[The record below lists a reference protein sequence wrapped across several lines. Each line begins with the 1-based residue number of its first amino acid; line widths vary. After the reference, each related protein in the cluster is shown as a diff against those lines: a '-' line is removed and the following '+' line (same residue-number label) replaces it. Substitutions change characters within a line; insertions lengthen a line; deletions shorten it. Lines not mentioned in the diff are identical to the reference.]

1 MRFSWKPWGVSPM
14 RDLSGTGQVYRFTL
28 SQLLKSRANRVTLII
43 MVLLA
48 AVSMPLT
55 ALLGGET
62 PETSDTA
69 GLTSVRVDNRT
80 DLVLDFS
87 GDAYWADTDFSADAG
102 EPDAVV
108 TITGDETGYQVA
120 VNGGETAD
128 AGELSQLAETARQAV
143 RDACLQ
149 AAGLSSRQLEA
160 LTASTGEEDSHE
172 EGFWVQYGYSILAM
186 ILCLMSAS
194 YVIRAVVEEKD
205 SRLVELL
212 LVSVK
217 PMALL
222 AGKILAVMAFTF
234 GWLLAMLAGLG
245 VSCGLTAGLM
255 GPGVLQKQLSGLL
268 AAVPRVQ
275 EDLWQAAGVLL
286 VLLVSNLVIFILH
299 GIKPRTHRGGSVLS
313 LLSSLVKYVAGI
325 IIVCQSLSLLGVNVG
340 TIIASVGVLALVVGF
355 SAESLIADVVIGAF
369 MLLENQYNVGD
380 IVEVNGFRGVVT
392 KIGIRTTSITDGGGN
407 VKIINNSEMKN
418 ILNRSDNNSW
428 SVSDISIPYETD
440 LEKLEAQLPAL
451 LEEIFRAR
459 GDVMLDT
466 PQYLGVQTLDASGI
480 VLRFWVKVAE
490 KNIYAGARAL
500 NRELLLGF
508 RRLGVECPFPQMD
521 VHMK

>member
-1 MRFSWKPWGVSPM
+1 M

-69 GLTSVRVDNRT
+69 GLASVRVDNRT

-108 TITGDETGYQVA
+108 TVTGDETGYQVA
-120 VNGGETAD
+120 VVGSESAH

-143 RDACLQ
+143 RDACLR

-286 VLLVSNLVIFILH
+286 VLLVSLGLGYLTMSLI
-299 GIKPRTHRGGSVLS
+299 GG
-313 LLSSLVKYVAGI
+313 VAGACCSGMEEAGEATGP
-325 IIVCQSLSLLGVNVG
+325 VMLLTMAGYLASCVVG
-340 TIIASVGVLALVVGF
+340 TVPSGPVAVFSTLCPVV
-355 SAESLIADVVIGAF
+355 
-369 MLLENQYNVGD
+369 
-380 IVEVNGFRGVVT
+380 
-392 KIGIRTTSITDGGGN
+392 SIFCAPVQFAGGN
-407 VKIINNSEMKN
+407 VSIW
-418 ILNRSDNNSW
+418 LVLASW
-428 SVSDISIPYETD
+428 VIQAAVIWG
-440 LEKLEAQLPAL
+440 L
-451 LEEIFRAR
+451 L
-459 GDVMLDT
+459 
-466 PQYLGVQTLDASGI
+466 TLASR
-480 VLRFWVKVAE
+480 V
-490 KNIYAGARAL
+490 YAGLIVHRGSRVKL
-500 NRELLLGF
+500 RELMSMAKGGAV
-508 RRLGVECPFPQMD
+508 R
-521 VHMK
+521 

>member
-1 MRFSWKPWGVSPM
+1 M

-69 GLTSVRVDNRT
+69 GLASVRVDNRT

-120 VNGGETAD
+120 VNGSESAH

-143 RDACLQ
+143 RDACLR
-149 AAGLSSRQLEA
+149 AAGLSPRQLEA

-255 GPGVLQKQLSGLL
+255 GSGVLQKQLFGLL

-286 VLLVSNLVIFILH
+286 VLLVSLGLGYLTMSLI
-299 GIKPRTHRGGSVLS
+299 GG
-313 LLSSLVKYVAGI
+313 VAGACCSGMEEAGEATGP
-325 IIVCQSLSLLGVNVG
+325 VMLLTMAGYL
-340 TIIASVGVLALVVGF
+340 ASFVVGAVPSGPVAVF
-355 SAESLIADVVIGAF
+355 STLCPVV
-369 MLLENQYNVGD
+369 
-380 IVEVNGFRGVVT
+380 
-392 KIGIRTTSITDGGGN
+392 SIFCAPVQFAGGN
-407 VKIINNSEMKN
+407 VSFW
-418 ILNRSDNNSW
+418 LVLASW
-428 SVSDISIPYETD
+428 AIQAAVIWG
-440 LEKLEAQLPAL
+440 L
-451 LEEIFRAR
+451 L
-459 GDVMLDT
+459 
-466 PQYLGVQTLDASGI
+466 TLASR
-480 VLRFWVKVAE
+480 V
-490 KNIYAGARAL
+490 YAGLIVHRGSRVKL
-500 NRELLLGF
+500 RELMSMAKGGAV
-508 RRLGVECPFPQMD
+508 R
-521 VHMK
+521 

>member
-80 DLVLDFS
+80 DLALDFS
-87 GDAYWADTDFSADAG
+87 GDAYWADTDFSAGAG

-108 TITGDETGYQVA
+108 TVTGDETGYQVA
-120 VNGGETAD
+120 VVGSESAH

-222 AGKILAVMAFTF
+222 TGKILAVMAFTF

-286 VLLVSNLVIFILH
+286 VLLVSLGLGYLTMSLIGGVAGACCSGMEEAGEATGPVMLLTMAGYLASCVVGAVPSGPVAVFFTLCPVVSIFCAPVQFAGDNVSFWLVLASWAIQAAVIWGLLTLASRVYA
-299 GIKPRTHRGGSVLS
+299 GLIVHRGSR
-313 LLSSLVKYVAGI
+313 VK
-325 IIVCQSLSLLGVNVG
+325 L
-340 TIIASVGVLALVVGF
+340 
-355 SAESLIADVVIGAF
+355 
-369 MLLENQYNVGD
+369 
-380 IVEVNGFRGVVT
+380 
-392 KIGIRTTSITDGGGN
+392 
-407 VKIINNSEMKN
+407 
-418 ILNRSDNNSW
+418 
-428 SVSDISIPYETD
+428 
-440 LEKLEAQLPAL
+440 
-451 LEEIFRAR
+451 
-459 GDVMLDT
+459 
-466 PQYLGVQTLDASGI
+466 
-480 VLRFWVKVAE
+480 
-490 KNIYAGARAL
+490 
-500 NRELLLGF
+500 RELMSMAKGGAV
-508 RRLGVECPFPQMD
+508 R
-521 VHMK
+521 

>member
-1 MRFSWKPWGVSPM
+1 M

-69 GLTSVRVDNRT
+69 GLASVRVDNRT
-80 DLVLDFS
+80 DLALDFS

-120 VNGGETAD
+120 VVGSESAH

-143 RDACLQ
+143 RNACLQ

-172 EGFWVQYGYSILAM
+172 DGFWVQYGYSILAM

-245 VSCGLTAGLM
+245 VSCGLTAGLL

-286 VLLVSNLVIFILH
+286 VLLVSLGLGYLTMSLI
-299 GIKPRTHRGGSVLS
+299 GG
-313 LLSSLVKYVAGI
+313 VAGACCSGMEEAGEATGP
-325 IIVCQSLSLLGVNVG
+325 VMLLTMAGYL
-340 TIIASVGVLALVVGF
+340 ASCVVGAVPSGPVAVF
-355 SAESLIADVVIGAF
+355 STLCPVV
-369 MLLENQYNVGD
+369 
-380 IVEVNGFRGVVT
+380 
-392 KIGIRTTSITDGGGN
+392 SIFCAPVQFAGGN
-407 VKIINNSEMKN
+407 VSIW
-418 ILNRSDNNSW
+418 LVLASW
-428 SVSDISIPYETD
+428 AIQAAVIWG
-440 LEKLEAQLPAL
+440 L
-451 LEEIFRAR
+451 L
-459 GDVMLDT
+459 
-466 PQYLGVQTLDASGI
+466 TLASR
-480 VLRFWVKVAE
+480 V
-490 KNIYAGARAL
+490 YAGLIVHRGSRVKL
-500 NRELLLGF
+500 RELMSMAKGGAV
-508 RRLGVECPFPQMD
+508 R
-521 VHMK
+521 

>member
-1 MRFSWKPWGVSPM
+1 M

-43 MVLLA
+43 MMLLA

-69 GLTSVRVDNRT
+69 GLASVRVDNRT
-80 DLVLDFS
+80 DLALDFS

-120 VNGGETAD
+120 VVGSESAH

-143 RDACLQ
+143 RNACLQ

-172 EGFWVQYGYSILAM
+172 DGFWVQYGYSILAM

-245 VSCGLTAGLM
+245 VSCGLTAGLL

-286 VLLVSNLVIFILH
+286 VLLVSLGLGYLTMSLI
-299 GIKPRTHRGGSVLS
+299 GG
-313 LLSSLVKYVAGI
+313 VAGACCSGMEEAGEATGP
-325 IIVCQSLSLLGVNVG
+325 VMLLTMAGYL
-340 TIIASVGVLALVVGF
+340 ASCVVGAVPSGPVAVF
-355 SAESLIADVVIGAF
+355 STLCPVV
-369 MLLENQYNVGD
+369 
-380 IVEVNGFRGVVT
+380 
-392 KIGIRTTSITDGGGN
+392 SIFCAPVQFAGGN
-407 VKIINNSEMKN
+407 VSIW
-418 ILNRSDNNSW
+418 LVLASW
-428 SVSDISIPYETD
+428 AIQAAVIWG
-440 LEKLEAQLPAL
+440 L
-451 LEEIFRAR
+451 L
-459 GDVMLDT
+459 
-466 PQYLGVQTLDASGI
+466 TLASR
-480 VLRFWVKVAE
+480 V
-490 KNIYAGARAL
+490 YAGLIVHRGSRVKL
-500 NRELLLGF
+500 RELMSMAKGGAV
-508 RRLGVECPFPQMD
+508 R
-521 VHMK
+521 

>member
-1 MRFSWKPWGVSPM
+1 M

-80 DLVLDFS
+80 DLALDFS

-120 VNGGETAD
+120 VVGSESAH

-143 RDACLQ
+143 RDACLR

-172 EGFWVQYGYSILAM
+172 DGFWVQYGYSILAM

-234 GWLLAMLAGLG
+234 GWLLAMLAGFG

-255 GPGVLQKQLSGLL
+255 GSGVLQKQLSGLL

-286 VLLVSNLVIFILH
+286 VLLVSLGLGYLTMSLI
-299 GIKPRTHRGGSVLS
+299 GG
-313 LLSSLVKYVAGI
+313 VAGACCSGMEEAGEATGP
-325 IIVCQSLSLLGVNVG
+325 VMLLTMAGYL
-340 TIIASVGVLALVVGF
+340 ASCVVGAVPSGPVAVF
-355 SAESLIADVVIGAF
+355 STLCPVV
-369 MLLENQYNVGD
+369 
-380 IVEVNGFRGVVT
+380 
-392 KIGIRTTSITDGGGN
+392 SIFCAPVQFAGGN
-407 VKIINNSEMKN
+407 VSFW
-418 ILNRSDNNSW
+418 LVLASW
-428 SVSDISIPYETD
+428 AIQAAVIWG
-440 LEKLEAQLPAL
+440 L
-451 LEEIFRAR
+451 L
-459 GDVMLDT
+459 
-466 PQYLGVQTLDASGI
+466 TLASR
-480 VLRFWVKVAE
+480 V
-490 KNIYAGARAL
+490 YAGLIVHRGSRVKL
-500 NRELLLGF
+500 RELMSMAKGGAV
-508 RRLGVECPFPQMD
+508 R
-521 VHMK
+521 

>member
-1 MRFSWKPWGVSPM
+1 M

-69 GLTSVRVDNRT
+69 GLASVRVDNRT
-80 DLVLDFS
+80 DLALDFS
-87 GDAYWADTDFSADAG
+87 GDAYWADTDFSAGAG

-120 VNGGETAD
+120 VVGSESAH

-143 RDACLQ
+143 RNACLQ

-234 GWLLAMLAGLG
+234 GWLLAMLAGFG

-286 VLLVSNLVIFILH
+286 VLLVSLGLGYLTMSLI
-299 GIKPRTHRGGSVLS
+299 GG
-313 LLSSLVKYVAGI
+313 VAGACCSGMEEAGEATGP
-325 IIVCQSLSLLGVNVG
+325 VMLLTMTGYL
-340 TIIASVGVLALVVGF
+340 ASCVVGAVSSGPVAVF
-355 SAESLIADVVIGAF
+355 STLCPVV
-369 MLLENQYNVGD
+369 
-380 IVEVNGFRGVVT
+380 
-392 KIGIRTTSITDGGGN
+392 SIFCAPVQFAGGN
-407 VKIINNSEMKN
+407 VSFW
-418 ILNRSDNNSW
+418 LVLASW
-428 SVSDISIPYETD
+428 AIQAAVIWG
-440 LEKLEAQLPAL
+440 L
-451 LEEIFRAR
+451 L
-459 GDVMLDT
+459 
-466 PQYLGVQTLDASGI
+466 TLASR
-480 VLRFWVKVAE
+480 V
-490 KNIYAGARAL
+490 YAGLIVHRGSRVKL
-500 NRELLLGF
+500 RELMSMAKGGAV
-508 RRLGVECPFPQMD
+508 R
-521 VHMK
+521 

>member
-1 MRFSWKPWGVSPM
+1 M

-69 GLTSVRVDNRT
+69 GLASVRVDNRT

-102 EPDAVV
+102 ESDAVV

-120 VNGGETAD
+120 VVGSETAD

-286 VLLVSNLVIFILH
+286 VLLVSLGLGYLTMSLI
-299 GIKPRTHRGGSVLS
+299 GG
-313 LLSSLVKYVAGI
+313 VAGACCSGMEEAGEATGP
-325 IIVCQSLSLLGVNVG
+325 VMLLTMAGYL
-340 TIIASVGVLALVVGF
+340 ASCVVGAVPSGPVAVF
-355 SAESLIADVVIGAF
+355 STLCPVV
-369 MLLENQYNVGD
+369 
-380 IVEVNGFRGVVT
+380 
-392 KIGIRTTSITDGGGN
+392 SIFCAPVQFAGGN
-407 VKIINNSEMKN
+407 VSIW
-418 ILNRSDNNSW
+418 LVLASW
-428 SVSDISIPYETD
+428 AIQAAVIWG
-440 LEKLEAQLPAL
+440 L
-451 LEEIFRAR
+451 L
-459 GDVMLDT
+459 
-466 PQYLGVQTLDASGI
+466 TLASR
-480 VLRFWVKVAE
+480 V
-490 KNIYAGARAL
+490 YAGLIVHRGSRVKL
-500 NRELLLGF
+500 RELMSMAKGGAV
-508 RRLGVECPFPQMD
+508 R
-521 VHMK
+521 

>member
-1 MRFSWKPWGVSPM
+1 M

-69 GLTSVRVDNRT
+69 GLASVRVDNRT
-80 DLVLDFS
+80 DLALDFS

-120 VNGGETAD
+120 VNGSETAH

-143 RDACLQ
+143 RDACLR

-172 EGFWVQYGYSILAM
+172 DGFWVQYGYSILAM

-234 GWLLAMLAGLG
+234 GWLLAMLAGFG

-255 GPGVLQKQLSGLL
+255 GSGVLQKQLSGLL

-286 VLLVSNLVIFILH
+286 VLLVSLGLGYLTMSLI
-299 GIKPRTHRGGSVLS
+299 GG
-313 LLSSLVKYVAGI
+313 VAGACCSGMEEAGEATGP
-325 IIVCQSLSLLGVNVG
+325 VMLLTMAGYL
-340 TIIASVGVLALVVGF
+340 ASCVVGAVPSGPVAVF
-355 SAESLIADVVIGAF
+355 STLCPVV
-369 MLLENQYNVGD
+369 
-380 IVEVNGFRGVVT
+380 
-392 KIGIRTTSITDGGGN
+392 SIFCAPVQFAGGN
-407 VKIINNSEMKN
+407 VSFW
-418 ILNRSDNNSW
+418 LVLASW
-428 SVSDISIPYETD
+428 AIQAAVIWG
-440 LEKLEAQLPAL
+440 L
-451 LEEIFRAR
+451 L
-459 GDVMLDT
+459 
-466 PQYLGVQTLDASGI
+466 TLASR
-480 VLRFWVKVAE
+480 V
-490 KNIYAGARAL
+490 YAGLIVHRGSRVKL
-500 NRELLLGF
+500 RELMSMAKGGAV
-508 RRLGVECPFPQMD
+508 R
-521 VHMK
+521 

>member
-1 MRFSWKPWGVSPM
+1 MC
-14 RDLSGTGQVYRFTL
+14 DLSGTGQVYRFTL

-69 GLTSVRVDNRT
+69 GLASVRVDNRT

-108 TITGDETGYQVA
+108 TVTGDETGYQVA
-120 VNGGETAD
+120 VVGSESAH

-143 RDACLQ
+143 RDAGLQ

-255 GPGVLQKQLSGLL
+255 GSGVLQKQLSGLL

-286 VLLVSNLVIFILH
+286 VLLVSLGLGYLTMSLI
-299 GIKPRTHRGGSVLS
+299 GG
-313 LLSSLVKYVAGI
+313 VAGACCSGMEEAGEATGP
-325 IIVCQSLSLLGVNVG
+325 VMLLTMTGYL
-340 TIIASVGVLALVVGF
+340 ASFVVGAVPSGPVAVF
-355 SAESLIADVVIGAF
+355 STLCPVV
-369 MLLENQYNVGD
+369 
-380 IVEVNGFRGVVT
+380 
-392 KIGIRTTSITDGGGN
+392 SIFCAPVQFAGGN
-407 VKIINNSEMKN
+407 VSFW
-418 ILNRSDNNSW
+418 LVLASW
-428 SVSDISIPYETD
+428 AIQAAVIWG
-440 LEKLEAQLPAL
+440 L
-451 LEEIFRAR
+451 L
-459 GDVMLDT
+459 
-466 PQYLGVQTLDASGI
+466 TLASR
-480 VLRFWVKVAE
+480 V
-490 KNIYAGARAL
+490 YAGLIVHRGSRVKL
-500 NRELLLGF
+500 RELMSMAKGGAV
-508 RRLGVECPFPQMD
+508 R
-521 VHMK
+521 

>member
-1 MRFSWKPWGVSPM
+1 M

-69 GLTSVRVDNRT
+69 GLASVRVDNRT

-108 TITGDETGYQVA
+108 TVTGDETGYQVA
-120 VNGGETAD
+120 VVGSESAH

-172 EGFWVQYGYSILAM
+172 DGFWVQYGYSILAM

-234 GWLLAMLAGLG
+234 GWLLSMLAGFG

-255 GPGVLQKQLSGLL
+255 GSGVLQKQLSGLL

-286 VLLVSNLVIFILH
+286 VLLVSLGLGYLTMSLI
-299 GIKPRTHRGGSVLS
+299 GG
-313 LLSSLVKYVAGI
+313 VAGACCSGMEDAGEATGP
-325 IIVCQSLSLLGVNVG
+325 VMLLTMAGYL
-340 TIIASVGVLALVVGF
+340 ASCVVGAVPSGPVAVF
-355 SAESLIADVVIGAF
+355 STLCP
-369 MLLENQYNVGD
+369 
-380 IVEVNGFRGVVT
+380 IV
-392 KIGIRTTSITDGGGN
+392 SIFCAPVQFAGGN
-407 VKIINNSEMKN
+407 VSFW
-418 ILNRSDNNSW
+418 LVLASW
-428 SVSDISIPYETD
+428 AIQAAVIWG
-440 LEKLEAQLPAL
+440 L
-451 LEEIFRAR
+451 L
-459 GDVMLDT
+459 
-466 PQYLGVQTLDASGI
+466 TLASR
-480 VLRFWVKVAE
+480 V
-490 KNIYAGARAL
+490 YAGLIVHRGSRVKL
-500 NRELLLGF
+500 RELMSMAKGGAV
-508 RRLGVECPFPQMD
+508 R
-521 VHMK
+521 

>member
-1 MRFSWKPWGVSPM
+1 M

-69 GLTSVRVDNRT
+69 SLTSVRVDNRT
-80 DLVLDFS
+80 DLALDFS

-108 TITGDETGYQVA
+108 TVTGDETGYQVA
-120 VNGGETAD
+120 VNGSETAD

-143 RDACLQ
+143 RDACLR

-160 LTASTGEEDSHE
+160 LMASTGEADSHE

-245 VSCGLTAGLM
+245 VSCGLTAGLL

-275 EDLWQAAGVLL
+275 GNLWQAAGVLL
-286 VLLVSNLVIFILH
+286 VLLVSLGLGYLTMSLI
-299 GIKPRTHRGGSVLS
+299 GG
-313 LLSSLVKYVAGI
+313 VAGACCSGMEEAGEATGP
-325 IIVCQSLSLLGVNVG
+325 VMLLTMAGYL
-340 TIIASVGVLALVVGF
+340 ASCVVGAVPSGPVAVF
-355 SAESLIADVVIGAF
+355 STLCP
-369 MLLENQYNVGD
+369 
-380 IVEVNGFRGVVT
+380 IV
-392 KIGIRTTSITDGGGN
+392 SIFCAPVQFAGGN
-407 VKIINNSEMKN
+407 VSIW
-418 ILNRSDNNSW
+418 LVLASW
-428 SVSDISIPYETD
+428 VIQAAVIWG
-440 LEKLEAQLPAL
+440 L
-451 LEEIFRAR
+451 L
-459 GDVMLDT
+459 
-466 PQYLGVQTLDASGI
+466 TLASR
-480 VLRFWVKVAE
+480 V
-490 KNIYAGARAL
+490 YAGLIVHRGSRVKL
-500 NRELLLGF
+500 RELMSMAKGGAV
-508 RRLGVECPFPQMD
+508 R
-521 VHMK
+521 

>member
-1 MRFSWKPWGVSPM
+1 M

-69 GLTSVRVDNRT
+69 GLASVRVDNRT

-87 GDAYWADTDFSADAG
+87 GDAYWADTNFSADAG

-120 VNGGETAD
+120 VNGSETAH
-128 AGELSQLAETARQAV
+128 AGELSQLAETARQAI
-143 RDACLQ
+143 RDACLR

-172 EGFWVQYGYSILAM
+172 EGFWIQYGYSILAM

-234 GWLLAMLAGLG
+234 GWLLAMLAGFG

-286 VLLVSNLVIFILH
+286 VLLVSLGLGYLTMSLI
-299 GIKPRTHRGGSVLS
+299 GG
-313 LLSSLVKYVAGI
+313 VAGACCSGMEEAGEATGP
-325 IIVCQSLSLLGVNVG
+325 VMLLTMTGYL
-340 TIIASVGVLALVVGF
+340 ASCVVGAVSSGPVAVF
-355 SAESLIADVVIGAF
+355 STLCPVV
-369 MLLENQYNVGD
+369 
-380 IVEVNGFRGVVT
+380 
-392 KIGIRTTSITDGGGN
+392 SIFCAPVQFAGGN
-407 VKIINNSEMKN
+407 VSFW
-418 ILNRSDNNSW
+418 LVLASW
-428 SVSDISIPYETD
+428 AIQAAVIWG
-440 LEKLEAQLPAL
+440 L
-451 LEEIFRAR
+451 L
-459 GDVMLDT
+459 
-466 PQYLGVQTLDASGI
+466 TLASR
-480 VLRFWVKVAE
+480 V
-490 KNIYAGARAL
+490 YAGLIVHRGSRVKL
-500 NRELLLGF
+500 RELMSMAKGGAV
-508 RRLGVECPFPQMD
+508 R
-521 VHMK
+521 

>member
-1 MRFSWKPWGVSPM
+1 M

-87 GDAYWADTDFSADAG
+87 GDAYWADTDFSADSG

-120 VNGGETAD
+120 VSGADDVDQSELRLLAD
-128 AGELSQLAETARQAV
+128 AVQTAI
-143 RDACLQ
+143 RDACVR

-172 EGFWVQYGYSILAM
+172 DGFWVQYGYSILAM

-245 VSCGLTAGLM
+245 MSCGLTAGLM

-286 VLLVSNLVIFILH
+286 VLLVSLGLGYLTMSLI
-299 GIKPRTHRGGSVLS
+299 GG
-313 LLSSLVKYVAGI
+313 VAGACCSGMEEAGEATGP
-325 IIVCQSLSLLGVNVG
+325 VMLLTMAGYL
-340 TIIASVGVLALVVGF
+340 ASCVVGAVPSGPVAVF
-355 SAESLIADVVIGAF
+355 STLCPVV
-369 MLLENQYNVGD
+369 
-380 IVEVNGFRGVVT
+380 
-392 KIGIRTTSITDGGGN
+392 SIFCAPVQFAGGN
-407 VKIINNSEMKN
+407 VSFW
-418 ILNRSDNNSW
+418 LVLASW
-428 SVSDISIPYETD
+428 AIQAAVIWG
-440 LEKLEAQLPAL
+440 L
-451 LEEIFRAR
+451 L
-459 GDVMLDT
+459 
-466 PQYLGVQTLDASGI
+466 TLASR
-480 VLRFWVKVAE
+480 V
-490 KNIYAGARAL
+490 YAGLIVHRGSRVKL
-500 NRELLLGF
+500 RELMSMAKGGAV
-508 RRLGVECPFPQMD
+508 R
-521 VHMK
+521 

>member
-1 MRFSWKPWGVSPM
+1 M

-80 DLVLDFS
+80 DLALDFS

-120 VNGGETAD
+120 VVGSESAH

-172 EGFWVQYGYSILAM
+172 DGFWVQYGYSILAM

-234 GWLLAMLAGLG
+234 GWLLAMLAGFG
-245 VSCGLTAGLM
+245 VSCGLTAALM
-255 GPGVLQKQLSGLL
+255 GSDVLHRQLSGLL

-275 EDLWQAAGVLL
+275 EDLWQVAGVLL
-286 VLLVSNLVIFILH
+286 VLLVSLGLGYLTMSLI
-299 GIKPRTHRGGSVLS
+299 GG
-313 LLSSLVKYVAGI
+313 VAGACCSGMEEAGEATGP
-325 IIVCQSLSLLGVNVG
+325 VMLLTMAGYL
-340 TIIASVGVLALVVGF
+340 ASCVVGAVPSGPVAVF
-355 SAESLIADVVIGAF
+355 STLCPVV
-369 MLLENQYNVGD
+369 
-380 IVEVNGFRGVVT
+380 
-392 KIGIRTTSITDGGGN
+392 SIFCAPVQFAGGN
-407 VKIINNSEMKN
+407 VSFW
-418 ILNRSDNNSW
+418 LVLASW
-428 SVSDISIPYETD
+428 AIQAAVIWG
-440 LEKLEAQLPAL
+440 L
-451 LEEIFRAR
+451 L
-459 GDVMLDT
+459 
-466 PQYLGVQTLDASGI
+466 TLASR
-480 VLRFWVKVAE
+480 V
-490 KNIYAGARAL
+490 YAGLIVHRGSRVKL
-500 NRELLLGF
+500 RELMSMAKGGAV
-508 RRLGVECPFPQMD
+508 R
-521 VHMK
+521 

>member
-1 MRFSWKPWGVSPM
+1 M

-69 GLTSVRVDNRT
+69 GLASVRVDNRT
-80 DLVLDFS
+80 DLALDFS
-87 GDAYWADTDFSADAG
+87 GDAYWADTDFSAGAG

-120 VNGGETAD
+120 VVGSESAH

-143 RDACLQ
+143 RNACLQ

-172 EGFWVQYGYSILAM
+172 DGFWVQYGYSILAM

-234 GWLLAMLAGLG
+234 GWLLAMLAGFG

-286 VLLVSNLVIFILH
+286 VLLVSLGLGYLTMSLI
-299 GIKPRTHRGGSVLS
+299 GG
-313 LLSSLVKYVAGI
+313 VAGACCSGMEEAGEATGP
-325 IIVCQSLSLLGVNVG
+325 VMLLTMTGYL
-340 TIIASVGVLALVVGF
+340 ASCVVGAVSSGPVAVF
-355 SAESLIADVVIGAF
+355 STLCPVV
-369 MLLENQYNVGD
+369 
-380 IVEVNGFRGVVT
+380 
-392 KIGIRTTSITDGGGN
+392 SIFCAPVQFAGGN
-407 VKIINNSEMKN
+407 VPFW
-418 ILNRSDNNSW
+418 LLLASW
-428 SVSDISIPYETD
+428 AIQAAVIWG
-440 LEKLEAQLPAL
+440 L
-451 LEEIFRAR
+451 L
-459 GDVMLDT
+459 
-466 PQYLGVQTLDASGI
+466 TLASQ
-480 VLRFWVKVAE
+480 V
-490 KNIYAGARAL
+490 YAGLIVHRGSRVKL
-500 NRELLLGF
+500 RELMSMAKGGAV
-508 RRLGVECPFPQMD
+508 R
-521 VHMK
+521 

>member
-1 MRFSWKPWGVSPM
+1 M

-69 GLTSVRVDNRT
+69 GLASVRVDNRT
-80 DLVLDFS
+80 DLALDFS

-120 VNGGETAD
+120 VNGSETAH

-143 RDACLQ
+143 RDACLR
-149 AAGLSSRQLEA
+149 AAGLSSRQMEA

-172 EGFWVQYGYSILAM
+172 DGFWVQYGYSILAM

-255 GPGVLQKQLSGLL
+255 GPGVLQKQMSGLL

-286 VLLVSNLVIFILH
+286 VLLVSLGLGYLTMSLI
-299 GIKPRTHRGGSVLS
+299 GG
-313 LLSSLVKYVAGI
+313 VAGACCSGMEEAGEATGP
-325 IIVCQSLSLLGVNVG
+325 VMLLTMAGYL
-340 TIIASVGVLALVVGF
+340 ASCVVGAVPSGPVAVF
-355 SAESLIADVVIGAF
+355 STLCPVV
-369 MLLENQYNVGD
+369 
-380 IVEVNGFRGVVT
+380 
-392 KIGIRTTSITDGGGN
+392 SIFCAPVQFAGGN
-407 VKIINNSEMKN
+407 VSFW
-418 ILNRSDNNSW
+418 LVLASW
-428 SVSDISIPYETD
+428 AIQAAVIWG
-440 LEKLEAQLPAL
+440 L
-451 LEEIFRAR
+451 L
-459 GDVMLDT
+459 
-466 PQYLGVQTLDASGI
+466 TLASR
-480 VLRFWVKVAE
+480 V
-490 KNIYAGARAL
+490 YAGLIVHRGSRVKL
-500 NRELLLGF
+500 RELMSMAKGGAV
-508 RRLGVECPFPQMD
+508 R
-521 VHMK
+521 

>member
-1 MRFSWKPWGVSPM
+1 M

-69 GLTSVRVDNRT
+69 GLASVRVDNRT
-80 DLVLDFS
+80 DLALDFS
-87 GDAYWADTDFSADAG
+87 GDAYWADTDFSAGAG

-120 VNGGETAD
+120 VVGSESAD

-143 RDACLQ
+143 RDACLR

-172 EGFWVQYGYSILAM
+172 DGFWVQYGYSILAM

-234 GWLLAMLAGLG
+234 GWLLAMLAGFG

-286 VLLVSNLVIFILH
+286 VLLVSLGLGYLTMSLIGGVAGACCSGMEEAGEATGPVMLLTMA
-299 GIKPRTHRGGSVLS
+299 GYLASCVVGAVPSGSVAVFSTL
-313 LLSSLVKYVAGI
+313 
-325 IIVCQSLSLLGVNVG
+325 CP
-340 TIIASVGVLALVVGF
+340 VV
-355 SAESLIADVVIGAF
+355 
-369 MLLENQYNVGD
+369 
-380 IVEVNGFRGVVT
+380 
-392 KIGIRTTSITDGGGN
+392 SIFCAPVQFAGGN
-407 VKIINNSEMKN
+407 VSFW
-418 ILNRSDNNSW
+418 LVLASW
-428 SVSDISIPYETD
+428 AIQAAVIWG
-440 LEKLEAQLPAL
+440 L
-451 LEEIFRAR
+451 L
-459 GDVMLDT
+459 
-466 PQYLGVQTLDASGI
+466 TLASR
-480 VLRFWVKVAE
+480 V
-490 KNIYAGARAL
+490 YAGLIVHRGSRVKL
-500 NRELLLGF
+500 RELMSMAKGGAV
-508 RRLGVECPFPQMD
+508 R
-521 VHMK
+521 

>member
-1 MRFSWKPWGVSPM
+1 M

-48 AVSMPLT
+48 AVSMPLM
-55 ALLGGET
+55 ALLCGET

-69 GLTSVRVDNRT
+69 GLASVRVDNRT

-87 GDAYWADTDFSADAG
+87 GNAYWADTDFSADAG

-120 VNGGETAD
+120 VVGSESAH

-286 VLLVSNLVIFILH
+286 VLLVSLGLGYLTMSLI
-299 GIKPRTHRGGSVLS
+299 GG
-313 LLSSLVKYVAGI
+313 VAGACCSGMEEAGEATGP
-325 IIVCQSLSLLGVNVG
+325 VMLLTMAGYL
-340 TIIASVGVLALVVGF
+340 ASCVVGAVPSGPVAVF
-355 SAESLIADVVIGAF
+355 STLCPVV
-369 MLLENQYNVGD
+369 
-380 IVEVNGFRGVVT
+380 
-392 KIGIRTTSITDGGGN
+392 SIFCAPVQFAGGN
-407 VKIINNSEMKN
+407 VSFW
-418 ILNRSDNNSW
+418 LVLASW
-428 SVSDISIPYETD
+428 AIQAAVIWG
-440 LEKLEAQLPAL
+440 L
-451 LEEIFRAR
+451 L
-459 GDVMLDT
+459 
-466 PQYLGVQTLDASGI
+466 TLASR
-480 VLRFWVKVAE
+480 V
-490 KNIYAGARAL
+490 YAGLIVHRGSRVKL
-500 NRELLLGF
+500 RELMSMAKGGAV
-508 RRLGVECPFPQMD
+508 R
-521 VHMK
+521 

>member
-69 GLTSVRVDNRT
+69 GLASVRVDNRT
-80 DLVLDFS
+80 DLALDFS

-108 TITGDETGYQVA
+108 TVTGDETGYQVA
-120 VNGGETAD
+120 VVGSESTD

-143 RDACLQ
+143 RDACLR

-245 VSCGLTAGLM
+245 VSCGLTAGLL

-286 VLLVSNLVIFILH
+286 VLLVSLGLGYLTMSLI
-299 GIKPRTHRGGSVLS
+299 GG
-313 LLSSLVKYVAGI
+313 VAGACCSGMEEAGEATGP
-325 IIVCQSLSLLGVNVG
+325 VMLLTMAGYL
-340 TIIASVGVLALVVGF
+340 ASCVVGAVPSGPVAVF
-355 SAESLIADVVIGAF
+355 STLCP
-369 MLLENQYNVGD
+369 
-380 IVEVNGFRGVVT
+380 IV
-392 KIGIRTTSITDGGGN
+392 SIFCAPVQFAGGN
-407 VKIINNSEMKN
+407 VSIW
-418 ILNRSDNNSW
+418 LVLASW
-428 SVSDISIPYETD
+428 VIQAAVIWG
-440 LEKLEAQLPAL
+440 L
-451 LEEIFRAR
+451 L
-459 GDVMLDT
+459 
-466 PQYLGVQTLDASGI
+466 TLASR
-480 VLRFWVKVAE
+480 V
-490 KNIYAGARAL
+490 YAGLIVHRGSRVKL
-500 NRELLLGF
+500 RELMSMAKGGAV
-508 RRLGVECPFPQMD
+508 R
-521 VHMK
+521 

>member
-1 MRFSWKPWGVSPM
+1 M

-69 GLTSVRVDNRT
+69 GLASVRVDNRT

-102 EPDAVV
+102 EPNAVV

-120 VNGGETAD
+120 VNGSESAH

-143 RDACLQ
+143 RDACLR
-149 AAGLSSRQLEA
+149 AAGLSPRQLEA
-160 LTASTGEEDSHE
+160 LTASTGEEDSYE

-234 GWLLAMLAGLG
+234 GWLLAMLAGFG

-286 VLLVSNLVIFILH
+286 VLLVSLGLGYLTMSLI
-299 GIKPRTHRGGSVLS
+299 GG
-313 LLSSLVKYVAGI
+313 VAGACCSGMEEAGEATGP
-325 IIVCQSLSLLGVNVG
+325 VMLLTMTGYL
-340 TIIASVGVLALVVGF
+340 ASCVVGAVSSGPVAVF
-355 SAESLIADVVIGAF
+355 STLCPVV
-369 MLLENQYNVGD
+369 
-380 IVEVNGFRGVVT
+380 
-392 KIGIRTTSITDGGGN
+392 SIFCAPVQFAGGN
-407 VKIINNSEMKN
+407 VSFW
-418 ILNRSDNNSW
+418 LVLASW
-428 SVSDISIPYETD
+428 AIQAAVIWG
-440 LEKLEAQLPAL
+440 L
-451 LEEIFRAR
+451 L
-459 GDVMLDT
+459 
-466 PQYLGVQTLDASGI
+466 TLASR
-480 VLRFWVKVAE
+480 V
-490 KNIYAGARAL
+490 YAGLIVHRGSRVKL
-500 NRELLLGF
+500 RELMSMAKGGAV
-508 RRLGVECPFPQMD
+508 R
-521 VHMK
+521 

>member
-1 MRFSWKPWGVSPM
+1 M

-69 GLTSVRVDNRT
+69 SLTSVRVDNRT
-80 DLVLDFS
+80 DLALDFS

-108 TITGDETGYQVA
+108 TVTGDETGYQVA
-120 VNGGETAD
+120 VNGSETAD

-143 RDACLQ
+143 RDACLR
-149 AAGLSSRQLEA
+149 AAGLSPRQLEA

-245 VSCGLTAGLM
+245 VSCGLTAGLL

-286 VLLVSNLVIFILH
+286 VLLVSLGLGYLTMSLI
-299 GIKPRTHRGGSVLS
+299 GG
-313 LLSSLVKYVAGI
+313 VAGACCSGMEEAGEATGP
-325 IIVCQSLSLLGVNVG
+325 VMLLTMAGYL
-340 TIIASVGVLALVVGF
+340 ASCVVGAVPSGPVAVF
-355 SAESLIADVVIGAF
+355 STLCP
-369 MLLENQYNVGD
+369 
-380 IVEVNGFRGVVT
+380 IV
-392 KIGIRTTSITDGGGN
+392 SIFCAPVQFAGGN
-407 VKIINNSEMKN
+407 VSIW
-418 ILNRSDNNSW
+418 LVLASW
-428 SVSDISIPYETD
+428 VIQAAVIWG
-440 LEKLEAQLPAL
+440 L
-451 LEEIFRAR
+451 L
-459 GDVMLDT
+459 
-466 PQYLGVQTLDASGI
+466 TLASR
-480 VLRFWVKVAE
+480 V
-490 KNIYAGARAL
+490 YAGLIVHRGSRVKL
-500 NRELLLGF
+500 RELMSMAKGGAV
-508 RRLGVECPFPQMD
+508 R
-521 VHMK
+521 

>member
-1 MRFSWKPWGVSPM
+1 M

-69 GLTSVRVDNRT
+69 GLASVRVDNRT
-80 DLVLDFS
+80 DLALDFS

-102 EPDAVV
+102 EPNAVV

-120 VNGGETAD
+120 VNGSETAD

-172 EGFWVQYGYSILAM
+172 DGFWVQYGYSILAM

-205 SRLVELL
+205 SWLVELL

-234 GWLLAMLAGLG
+234 GWLLAMLAGFG

-255 GPGVLQKQLSGLL
+255 GPGALQKQLSGLL

-286 VLLVSNLVIFILH
+286 VLLVSLGLGYLTMSLI
-299 GIKPRTHRGGSVLS
+299 GG
-313 LLSSLVKYVAGI
+313 VAGACCSGMEEAGEATGP
-325 IIVCQSLSLLGVNVG
+325 VMLLTMAGYL
-340 TIIASVGVLALVVGF
+340 ASCVVGAVPSGPVAVF
-355 SAESLIADVVIGAF
+355 STLCPVV
-369 MLLENQYNVGD
+369 
-380 IVEVNGFRGVVT
+380 
-392 KIGIRTTSITDGGGN
+392 SIFCAPVQFAGGN
-407 VKIINNSEMKN
+407 VSIW
-418 ILNRSDNNSW
+418 LVLASW
-428 SVSDISIPYETD
+428 VIQAAVIWG
-440 LEKLEAQLPAL
+440 L
-451 LEEIFRAR
+451 L
-459 GDVMLDT
+459 
-466 PQYLGVQTLDASGI
+466 TLASR
-480 VLRFWVKVAE
+480 V
-490 KNIYAGARAL
+490 YAGLIVHRGSRVKL
-500 NRELLLGF
+500 RELMSMAKEGAV
-508 RRLGVECPFPQMD
+508 R
-521 VHMK
+521 

>member
-1 MRFSWKPWGVSPM
+1 M

-43 MVLLA
+43 MMLLA

-120 VNGGETAD
+120 VNGSETAD

-186 ILCLMSAS
+186 MVCLMSAS

-286 VLLVSNLVIFILH
+286 VLLVSLGLGYLTMSLI
-299 GIKPRTHRGGSVLS
+299 GG
-313 LLSSLVKYVAGI
+313 VAGACCSGMEEAGEATGP
-325 IIVCQSLSLLGVNVG
+325 VMLLTMAGYL
-340 TIIASVGVLALVVGF
+340 ASCVVGAVPSGPVAVF
-355 SAESLIADVVIGAF
+355 STLCPVV
-369 MLLENQYNVGD
+369 
-380 IVEVNGFRGVVT
+380 
-392 KIGIRTTSITDGGGN
+392 SIFCAPVQFAGGN
-407 VKIINNSEMKN
+407 VSFW
-418 ILNRSDNNSW
+418 LVLASW
-428 SVSDISIPYETD
+428 AIQAAVIWG
-440 LEKLEAQLPAL
+440 L
-451 LEEIFRAR
+451 L
-459 GDVMLDT
+459 
-466 PQYLGVQTLDASGI
+466 TLASR
-480 VLRFWVKVAE
+480 V
-490 KNIYAGARAL
+490 YAGLIVHRGSRVKL
-500 NRELLLGF
+500 RELMSMAKGGAV
-508 RRLGVECPFPQMD
+508 R
-521 VHMK
+521 